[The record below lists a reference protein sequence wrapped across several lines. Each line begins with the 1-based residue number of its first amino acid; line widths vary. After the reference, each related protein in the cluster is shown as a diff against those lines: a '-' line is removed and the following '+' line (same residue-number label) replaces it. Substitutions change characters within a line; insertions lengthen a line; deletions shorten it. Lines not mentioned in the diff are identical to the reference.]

1 MTASAVAHP
10 AGSGNSH
17 RRTDRAL
24 RVERPMTAQFV
35 ARHDGSEN
43 ARTAGRTLPFASSTR

>member
-1 MTASAVAHP
+1 
-10 AGSGNSH
+10 
-17 RRTDRAL
+17 
-24 RVERPMTAQFV
+24 MTAQFV